1 MENAS
6 SSFRLA
12 LILGG
17 ARSGKSRYGLGLAAR
32 CPAPR
37 LFVATGEPRDAE
49 MEARIE
55 AHQRERGSDWAT
67 REVPL
72 ELAAA
77 LNDAQGPLRGH
88 RGGLPHHVG
97 VQSLAAGGRLP
108 RAASRRPARICFRPW
123 PRPPPPPSWS
133 AMRWAGGLC
142 RTIPWPGSFGIR
154 PAGCTSDWPRWR
166 TWWSWWWRGS
176 RCSSRATFSREGR
189 EPDCQVQAS
198 VLEKVLVA
206 LGALPALWRHG
217 LKPAPTP
224 AIPCLYGWAKSPCV
238 TAYC

>member
-37 LFVATGEPRDAE
+37 LFVATAEPRDAE

-77 LNDAQGPLRGH
+77 LHEAQDHYGVILVDCLTMWVSNLLLQDGSSPGSLQTAGENLISTLAQTAVPTILVSNEVGMGDCAGQSPGPRVSGSG
-88 RGGLPHHVG
+88 R
-97 VQSLAAGGRLP
+97 LAA
-108 RAASRRPARICFRPW
+108 
-123 PRPPPPPSWS
+123 S
-133 AMRWAGGLC
+133 ATG
-142 RTIPWPGSFGIR
+142 PGS
-154 PAGCTSDWPRWR
+154 
-166 TWWSWWWRGS
+166 
-176 RCSSRATFSREGR
+176 
-189 EPDCQVQAS
+189 
-198 VLEKVLVA
+198 
-206 LGALPALWRHG
+206 
-217 LKPAPTP
+217 
-224 AIPCLYGWAKSPCV
+224 
-238 TAYC
+238 

>member
-37 LFVATGEPRDAE
+37 LFVATAEPRDAE

-72 ELAAA
+72 ELPAA
-77 LNDAQGPLRGH
+77 LNEAQGQYGVIVVDCLTMWVSNLLLKEDASPGRIQTAGENLTSTLARTATPTI
-88 RGGLPHHVG
+88 LVSNEVG
-97 VQSLAAGGRLP
+97 WGIVPDNALARQFRDQAGWLHQRL
-108 RAASRRPARICFRPW
+108 ARV
-123 PRPPPPPSWS
+123 
-133 AMRWAGGLC
+133 ADL
-142 RTIPWPGSFGIR
+142 
-154 PAGCTSDWPRWR
+154 
-166 TWWSWWWRGS
+166 
-176 RCSSRATFSREGR
+176 
-189 EPDCQVQAS
+189 V
-198 VLEKVLVA
+198 VLVVA
-206 LGALPALWRHG
+206 GVPML
-217 LKPAPTP
+217 
-224 AIPCLYGWAKSPCV
+224 IKSDLFPGRP
-238 TAYC
+238 

>member
-6 SSFRLA
+6 SPFRLA

-17 ARSGKSRYGLGLAAR
+17 ARSGKSRYALGLAAR

-77 LNDAQGPLRGH
+77 LIDVQDH
-88 RGGLPHHVG
+88 YG
-97 VQSLAAGGRLP
+97 VIVVDCLTMWVSNLLLQEG
-108 RAASRRPARICFRPW
+108 AS
-123 PRPPPPPSWS
+123 
-133 AMRWAGGLC
+133 
-142 RTIPWPGSFGIR
+142 PGSIQTAGENLIAALAQTAAPTILVSNEVGWGIVPENPLAR
-154 PAGCTSDWPRWR
+154 KFRDQAGWLHQRL
-166 TWWSWWWRGS
+166 
-176 RCSSRATFSREGR
+176 A
-189 EPDCQVQAS
+189 QVADL
-198 VLEKVLVA
+198 VVLVVA
-206 LGALPALWRHG
+206 GVPMLIKGDLFPGR
-217 LKPAPTP
+217 P
-224 AIPCLYGWAKSPCV
+224 
-238 TAYC
+238 

>member
-6 SSFRLA
+6 SPFRLA

-37 LFVATGEPRDAE
+37 LVVATGEPRAAA

-77 LNDAQGPLRGH
+77 LNEAQGH
-88 RGGLPHHVG
+88 YG
-97 VQSLAAGGRLP
+97 VVVVDCLTMWVSNLLLKEN
-108 RAASRRPARICFRPW
+108 AS
-123 PRPPPPPSWS
+123 
-133 AMRWAGGLC
+133 
-142 RTIPWPGSFGIR
+142 PGSIQTAGENLISTLAQTAAPTILVSNEVGWGIVPDNPLAR
-154 PAGCTSDWPRWR
+154 KFRDQAGWLHQRL
-166 TWWSWWWRGS
+166 
-176 RCSSRATFSREGR
+176 A
-189 EPDCQVQAS
+189 QVADL
-198 VLEKVLVA
+198 VVLVVA
-206 LGALPALWRHG
+206 GVPMLIKSDLFPG
-217 LKPAPTP
+217 KP
-224 AIPCLYGWAKSPCV
+224 
-238 TAYC
+238 